1 MITVRV
7 LIMSRFFV
15 SFSDGQST
23 KYFNY
28 AIPKLKPIV
37 LVLREA
43 GLEGVYERVGL
54 FPDSPDRRR
63 SWDDA
68 KRQQIT
74 IV

>member
-1 MITVRV
+1 MGKA
-7 LIMSRFFV
+7 L
-15 SFSDGQST
+15 ST
-23 KYFNY
+23 SNY

-54 FPDSPDRRR
+54 FPASPDRRR